1 MVLWRARVGVL
12 LFLAGV
18 ADGASHPAA
27 FWGEATHLEKGP
39 ERRLAARLE
48 SSTMALGTVQI
59 KREPARARQG
69 GVSGSAASPIRRPTF
84 EKPWAEISDT
94 GLN

>member
-1 MVLWRARVGVL
+1 MVRGRARVGALVL
-12 LFLAGV
+12 PAGL

-27 FWGEATHLEKGP
+27 FWGESTHLEKGP

-48 SSTMALGTVQI
+48 SSTMEVRAVQI
-59 KREPARARQG
+59 KCEPARARQG

-84 EKPWAEISDT
+84 EKPWAGILNT